1 MEPDFSGY
9 ATKAGLKCSD
19 GRTIMKDAFAH
30 QDKMQVPLVW
40 SHAHDDVENV
50 LGHAVLENR
59 ADGVY
64 AHGYFNSTPKGQ
76 AAKAMVQHKDL
87 TSLSIYANGLVERS
101 KQVLHG
107 AIREVSLVLAG
118 ANPGALIDFIAVAH
132 GDGTETVFDD
142 QAIITTGQE
151 IELEHADTS
160 SSSDNG
166 ETVQDVYDT
175 FTDQQKEV
183 VHYMI
188 GAALE
193 ASDGA
198 AAQHSDDGS
207 DNSEDTESE
216 DESDDSTDVSES
228 EDTTEDTE
236 SEGTAEDTAS
246 EDNSE
251 DNSSDD
257 TTTEGDLNH
266 QEGSD
271 MNVFEQNGTGTKVAR
286 PTLSHSQI
294 ETIVSDA
301 KKPGVTLK
309 DSFLAHADEYG
320 ITDIN
325 MLFPDAKAVTTTP
338 QMLARRTE
346 WVAKVLDGTKHSPFA
361 KVKSLLADVTAE
373 EARAKG
379 YVKGNRKVEEVI
391 KLLRRTT
398 GPTTVYKKQKLD
410 RDDII
415 DITDFDVV
423 NWLWAEIN
431 MMLQEELARAILVG
445 DGRSS
450 LSDDKIKDPEGAV
463 DGTGIRSVLHDD
475 DLYSVKVQLAANV
488 APKDAVK
495 GLVRARSKY
504 RGTGKPTLFIS
515 DGYLTDIMLEEDK
528 FGRALYETE
537 QALVDKLRVSEIVT
551 VDLFDDTEDLFAI
564 MVSLSDYTIGT
575 NAGGELTRFDD
586 FDIDFNQFKY
596 LLETRLSGGLTKP
609 YSAVV
614 VRRAVGALATPT
626 APSFDGA
633 TDTITIPTAEG
644 VNYLV
649 DDEVV
654 TGDVVITG
662 PTEVVAEPADG
673 YYLASNSTHSWTYN
687 V

>member
-160 SSSDNG
+160 SSSGNG

-379 YVKGNRKVEEVI
+379 YVKGNKKVEEVI